1 MTSTIDSPASAGAT
15 NTGPGRAGPVR
26 VTGRLDEPL
35 SRGLW
40 LVKWLLV
47 VPHLVVL
54 TFLWAAFVVLT
65 VVAFFAVLITGRY
78 PHSIFEFNVGVL
90 RWSWRVAYY
99 SYGALGTDR
108 YPPFTL
114 GPDHDYPADLDIA
127 YPQHLTRGMVLVK
140 WLLALPHY
148 VIIAF
153 FLGSGSYA
161 AYSTAGS
168 TATNG
173 SWTSGG
179 LIGLLVLL
187 VGIALLFTGRYPR
200 GLFDLLI
207 GMHRWVLR
215 VGAYTAL
222 MTDDYPPF
230 RLDLGGSE
238 PPAPAAAAQSAVPVT
253 APGAHPTWS
262 TGRIVTV
269 VIGSVLLLGGIGAAI
284 GGSAVLAADR
294 EGRDAAGFLNT
305 PTQTFT
311 GNGYALVFDPLE
323 LSNAATSQNV
333 GALVGDVR
341 IHATA
346 PGAGVFLGI
355 GPADAV
361 DGYLAAVERDRVVG
375 YRTGT
380 GAIQQQLTGGAPAT
394 PPAQQTFWVA
404 SAAGPGPQQLTWT
417 VTGGRWAAV
426 VMNADGSR
434 PVVADL
440 SAGATAPGLRW
451 VWIGQYIGAGI
462 GLIAGALLV
471 LFAVRR
477 HDRRERA

>member
-1 MTSTIDSPASAGAT
+1 MTSTIDSPASAGPT
-15 NTGPGRAGPVR
+15 STGPGRGGPVR
-26 VTGRLDEPL
+26 VTARLDEPL

-54 TFLWAAFVVLT
+54 TFLWAAFAVLT
-65 VVAFFAVLITGRY
+65 VVALVAILVTGHY
-78 PHSIFEFNVGVL
+78 PRSIFEFNLGVL
-90 RWSWRVAYY
+90 RWSWRVGYY
-99 SYGALGTDR
+99 SYGVLGTDR

-114 GPDHDYPADLDIA
+114 GPAPGYPATLEIA
-127 YPQHLTRGMVLVK
+127 YPAHLTRGLVLVK
-140 WLLALPHY
+140 WLLAVPHY
-148 VIIAF
+148 LIIAF
-153 FLGSGSYA
+153 FVGSGSYA
-161 AYSTAGS
+161 AYSGT
-168 TATNG
+168 TNG

-179 LIGLLVLL
+179 LIGLLVLV

-200 GLFDLLI
+200 GLFELLL
-207 GMHRWVLR
+207 GTHRWVLR
-215 VGAYTAL
+215 VVAYTAL

-230 RLDLGGSE
+230 RLDQGGNE
-238 PPAPAAAAQSAVPVT
+238 PTASAFATPSATPAT
-253 APGAHPTWS
+253 ALDAHPTWS

-269 VIGSVLLLGGIGAAI
+269 VIGSVLLLGGIGAAV

-294 EGRDAAGFLNT
+294 GGRDADGFLNT
-305 PTQTFT
+305 PTRTFT

-346 PGAGVFLGI
+346 PGPGVFVGI

-361 DGYLAAVERDRVVG
+361 DGYLASVERDRVVG
-375 YRTGT
+375 YRTDS
-380 GAIQQQLTGGAPAT
+380 GAVQQPLSGGAPAT

-417 VTGGRWAAV
+417 VAGGRWAAV

-434 PVVADL
+434 PVVTDL

-462 GLIAGALLV
+462 GLIAGALMV